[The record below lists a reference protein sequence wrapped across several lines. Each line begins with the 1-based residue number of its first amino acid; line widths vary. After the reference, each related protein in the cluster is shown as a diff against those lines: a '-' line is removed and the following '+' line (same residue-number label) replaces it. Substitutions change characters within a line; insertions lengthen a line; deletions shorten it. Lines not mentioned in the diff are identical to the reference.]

1 MGIKPPFAINIFPA
15 LIYGAHLP
23 CLPPQLWLRCY
34 CAGSPTSPHFHTI
47 RGSHRLAAALTIF
60 RFFTILPGLHRPMFG
75 HCSLQSFSSR
85 YTPHR
90 CSILNHGS
98 ILFHIPVLFH
108 YFSLYYSLTLYHT
121 QTLKT
126 CSDTYSLSTLHNSYS
141 IPKSHITC
149 LRYIPGP
156 TLYRSPTL
164 YHVPTF
170 YNGSSLEIIT
180 SILNYTPHTH

>member
-1 MGIKPPFAINIFPA
+1 MFASPAVASLLLCWLSHVATFPHYSG
-15 LIYGAHLP
+15 LS
-23 CLPPQLWLRCY
+23 QTRC
-34 CAGSPTSPHFHTI
+34 
-47 RGSHRLAAALTIF
+47 GSHNIPFFHNTSRLASSYVWSLC
-60 RFFTILPGLHRPMFG
+60 